1 MGSRYP
7 HSSGERSELADRVVR
22 VNRVAKVVKGG
33 RKFSFSALIVVGDM
47 NGRVGSGI
55 GKAREVTEAIRKGME
70 VAKRNMITVPM
81 VGTTIPHEVLLKL
94 GAARIMLKPAAPG
107 TGVISGGAMR
117 AVIETAGIKDIL
129 TKSHGTNNPINTVRA
144 TLAALQSLRTAQQ
157 IAELRGK
164 DVEQMVGKKLA
175 AAYAPTATAPNAEA
189 DGGGKRRARAGRT
202 STESNPHE
210 KSDRRE
216 ARDPRDGRIARLPP
230 HAADARAAGQP
241 GRARHAEGGQVPG
254 RGRRRALRAAEAQP
268 LQDLALTLHQETPK
282 RQLSDAAARPQAFAG
297 RPPPGGPDRPWHRFR
312 TRQDVRPRP
321 EGTER
326 AQRRLPPRLRGRP
339 DAAVPAPP
347 EAARFQEP
355 LQEGLRGGQRL
366 QAQPLHRRIEGRRR
380 GAARSWPHPR
390 GRGAQD
396 FGRR

>member
-1 MGSRYP
+1 MPRGRLVLSSRGGGGGRYQ
-7 HSSGERSELADRVVR
+7 HSGGERSELADRVVR

-47 NGRVGSGI
+47 NGRVGAGI

-81 VGTTIPHEVLLKL
+81 VGTTIPHAVELKW

-175 AAYAPTATAPNAEA
+175 AAYAPTATAPKAEA
-189 DGGGKRRARAGRT
+189 NGG
-202 STESNPHE
+202 
-210 KSDRRE
+210 
-216 ARDPRDGRIARLPP
+216 
-230 HAADARAAGQP
+230 
-241 GRARHAEGGQVPG
+241 
-254 RGRRRALRAAEAQP
+254 
-268 LQDLALTLHQETPK
+268 
-282 RQLSDAAARPQAFAG
+282 
-297 RPPPGGPDRPWHRFR
+297 
-312 TRQDVRPRP
+312 
-321 EGTER
+321 
-326 AQRRLPPRLRGRP
+326 
-339 DAAVPAPP
+339 
-347 EAARFQEP
+347 
-355 LQEGLRGGQRL
+355 
-366 QAQPLHRRIEGRRR
+366 
-380 GAARSWPHPR
+380 
-390 GRGAQD
+390 
-396 FGRR
+396 